1 MFGFLKNKIKEI
13 FGKPK
18 DEQEK
23 REDVEETVE
32 IIKEKTKEEK
42 DLEETSKDIEEK
54 EIIETKELKKEKN
67 FEEEEK
73 NKEEQTLEK
82 EEKSEGLFSKL
93 KKLISSQKIN
103 DENFD
108 EFFNELEL
116 ILIENNVA
124 IEAID
129 NIRENL
135 KKDIVDKEVKKGKI
149 KEEIENS
156 LKNAISNLMIQ
167 PFDLIEKIKEKKK
180 ESKEPFVILFLGI
193 NGSGKTT
200 SIAKVA
206 DLLKKNNFSIVLGAA
221 DTFRAASIEQLEKH
235 GNNLS
240 LKIIKQNYGS
250 DPAAVAFDSIAY
262 ARSHNIDVVLID
274 TAGRMHTKTDL
285 IREMEKIVR
294 VSKPDLKIFVAES
307 ITGNDAVEQ
316 AKVFNEAVNID
327 GIILTKADVDERG
340 GTCISVSYVT
350 GKPILFLGVGQEY
363 SDLEKFDKKKII
375 KNIFG

>member
-1 MFGFLKNKIKEI
+1 MFGFLKNKLKEI
-13 FGKPK
+13 FHKP
-18 DEQEK
+18 EK
-23 REDVEETVE
+23 EVEKEETEEKETLVE
-32 IIKEKTKEEK
+32 TLEEKKEKTKSVELTEK
-42 DLEETSKDIEEK
+42 ISQPELIEEETPITAND
-54 EIIETKELKKEKN
+54 KKEY
-67 FEEEEK
+67 EQ
-73 NKEEQTLEK
+73 KETQP
-82 EEKSEGLFSKL
+82 KSEGLFSKL
-93 KKLISSQKIN
+93 KKLISNQKIN
-103 DENFD
+103 DEDFD

-129 NIRENL
+129 NIKENL
-135 KKDIVDKEVKKGKI
+135 KKDTINKEIKKGKI

-156 LKNAISNLMIQ
+156 LKKAIDNLMIQ
-167 PFDLIEKIKEKKK
+167 PFDLIEKIKEKKN
-180 ESKEPFVILFLGI
+180 EIKEPFVILFLGI

-206 DLLKKNNFSIVLGAA
+206 NMLKNNNLSVILGAA

-235 GNNLS
+235 GNNLN
-240 LKIIKQNYGS
+240 LKVIKQNYGS

-262 ARSHNIDVVLID
+262 AKSHNIDVVLID

-363 SDLEKFDKKKII
+363 KDLEKFNKEKII
-375 KNIFG
+375 ESIFE